1 MSGVLEGVKVV
12 ELAIWV
18 AGPSAAGVLSD
29 WGADVVKVE
38 APGGDP
44 MRNVYGAIGLSELI
58 PNAPFIFNNRGKRS
72 LELDLHTDDGKEA
85 MRRLLAEADVMLTNM
100 RPEALGRMGLDHETV
115 MAEHPHLVYCTS
127 TGYGLT
133 GPEKDRAGYDVA
145 AFFGRSG
152 FAHQI
157 TLPGEGAITS
167 RSAIGDNT
175 TGITSVA
182 GILAALHQKNRTG
195 KGQVVEASLLRT
207 GMWVIG
213 GDLGTQEI
221 LGKIR
226 QPDPRAENSTPL
238 VNSYQSQDGRWFYL
252 IGVEAKRHYP
262 GLMKAIGRDDLLDDE
277 RFQTAQDLV
286 KNRRAMIEVL
296 DAAFSSQPMEHWK
309 QIFDELDVWW
319 APIQSPGEVLE
330 DPQAEAV
337 GAFIATRDMSGNEV
351 RSVNS
356 PINFHGHEFRESD
369 PPPELGEHTEDVLR
383 ELGFSDEELA
393 AMQESGAISR
403 PESS

>member
-1 MSGVLEGVKVV
+1 MSGVLEGVKVI

-44 MRNVYGAIGLSELI
+44 MRNVYGAIGLRDFI

-72 LELDLHTDDGKEA
+72 IELDLHTDDGRDA
-85 MRRLLAEADVMLTNM
+85 MGRLLAEADIMLTNM
-100 RPEALGRMGLDHETV
+100 RPEALKRMGLDHEAV
-115 MAEHPHLVYCTS
+115 MEQHPHLVYCTS
-127 TGYGLT
+127 TGYGLS
-133 GPEKDRAGYDVA
+133 GPERDRAGYDVA

-157 TLPGEGAITS
+157 SLPGHGAITS

-175 TGITSVA
+175 TGIASVA
-182 GILAALHQKNRTG
+182 GILAALHQKSKTG

-213 GDLGTQEI
+213 GDLGTQAI

-226 QPDPRAENSTPL
+226 QPDHRTENSTPL
-238 VNSYQSQDGRWFYL
+238 VNSYQSSDGRWFYL
-252 IGVEAKRHYP
+252 IGVEATRHYP
-262 GLMKAIGRDDLLDDE
+262 GLMKAIEREDLLDDE
-277 RFQTAQDLV
+277 RFQSAQDLV
-286 KNRRAMIEVL
+286 KNRREMILIL
-296 DAAFSSQPMEHWK
+296 DEAFNSKPMAHWETV
-309 QIFDELDVWW
+309 FDAFDVWW
-319 APIQSPGEVLE
+319 APIQSPAEVLE

-337 GAFIATRDMSGNEV
+337 GAFIETRDLEGNVV

-356 PINFHGHEFRESD
+356 PINFHGHEFVESA
-369 PPPELGEHTEDVLR
+369 PPPDLGQHTEEVLR
-383 ELGFSDEELA
+383 DLGFSEDEI
-393 AMQESGAISR
+393 ESMRGSGIPA
-403 PESS
+403 PGDN